1 MAVRELVTTRR
12 WWGGLVTRM
21 RRVAMVSP
29 YDIDVPGGVQAHVR
43 HLADHL
49 RAAGD
54 EVTVI
59 APGRRSRS
67 GVMTVGRSVGIPF
80 NDSVAP
86 VALDPRAVRRVRAT
100 LVDLRPD
107 LVHVHEP
114 AVPVVSLAAAT
125 WGRAATVATFHA
137 WADSGL
143 AYRALRPVLGRA
155 LRDLDARIAVSE
167 AAAAFHGRALGLS
180 PGRFQVV
187 PNGVDVARFA
197 AARPFPSVVQPNLVF
212 VGRLEPRK
220 GLEDLVRA
228 FVLLKTDH
236 PDLRLYVV
244 GDGPERDRCQA
255 LLPTRLRSDVVFLGR
270 VDNDEVP
277 RVMASA
283 SVFVSPARGG
293 ESFGIVLAEAMA
305 AGAPLVASDLP
316 GYRSV
321 ATDGVNARLVP
332 PRDPAALAA
341 AVTALLANPAM
352 AAALAAQA
360 RHDVER
366 FDWPAVAD
374 RVRAI
379 HDLALRRRGAEPT
392 RRSG

>member
-1 MAVRELVTTRR
+1 M
-12 WWGGLVTRM
+12 TRM

-49 RAAGD
+49 RDAGD
-54 EVTVI
+54 EVTVV

-67 GVMTVGRSVGIPF
+67 GITTVGRSVGIPF

-86 VALDPRAVRRVRAT
+86 VTLDPLAARRVRAA
-100 LVDLRPD
+100 LADLRPD
-107 LVHVHEP
+107 VVHVHEP

-137 WADSGL
+137 WADSGR
-143 AYRALRPVLGRA
+143 AYRSLRPVLGRA
-155 LRDLDARIAVSE
+155 LRGLDARIAVSE
-167 AAAAFHGRALGLS
+167 AAASFHAGALGLPS
-180 PGRFQVV
+180 GRFQVV

-197 AARPFPSVVQPNLVF
+197 AAKPFPSVVRPNLVF

-277 RVMASA
+277 RVLASA

-332 PRDPAALAA
+332 PRDPAALAG
-341 AVTALLANPAM
+341 AVAALLTNPAT
-352 AAALAAQA
+352 ATALAAQA
-360 RHDVER
+360 RRDVER
-366 FDWPAVAD
+366 FDWPVVAD

-379 HDLALRRRGAEPT
+379 HDQVLRDRGAGPAHG
-392 RRSG
+392 SD